1 LIDASLGSQELEMS
15 EPDFLI
21 VEAIYPGMMP
31 LDFVGPHAIFTRI
44 PKTTTVVA
52 SEPGGSIEAE
62 DGLVFA
68 GVRRMNEVER
78 CDLLFVP
85 GGHATDII
93 AATRP
98 TLSTT

>member
-1 LIDASLGSQELEMS
+1 MS

-68 GVRRMNEVER
+68 GVRRMNEVEAMR
-78 CDLLFVP
+78 PIVRSRRPRDRHHQRPSL
-85 GGHATDII
+85 HA
-93 AATRP
+93 
-98 TLSTT
+98 